1 MMEDDSKSTASTSTE
16 FSTGSSVGS
25 NTPSLIGE
33 NLESFCLGET
43 EKGAA
48 SEGIYFSILF
58 LFWDVDYIIC
68 SMIAI
73 IFASFICIL
82 TFRWSGR
89 KEPKL
94 GTNVTSCKILNK
106 ALKTLIVFT
115 CASYDYLCPS

>member
-48 SEGIYFSILF
+48 SEGIYFNIL
-58 LFWDVDYIIC
+58 LLLWDVIC

-73 IFASFICIL
+73 LFASFICIL

-106 ALKTLIVFT
+106 ALKTLVVFT
-115 CASYDYLCPS
+115 CASNDYLCPS